1 MKKVWLVEFPVSK
14 YNEDV
19 KALARKNDLVIYDVK
34 YKGSINPD
42 MVEDNPPKLTEKGKK
57 RRSKKSDEAPVV
69 EAVEPDGE
77 ES

>member
-19 KALARKNDLVIYDVK
+19 KALARKNDLVIYDIK
-34 YKGSINPD
+34 FKDSINSEL
-42 MVEDNPPKLTEKGKK
+42 VEDNPPKLTEKGKK
-57 RRSKKSDEAPVV
+57 KKAKKAVEKPVEVV
-69 EAVEPDGE
+69 EPNGE